1 MGACHSEE
9 DHLDCI
15 LEHFSANGACD
26 ATAGLVQKITGHVV
40 PATAELFFAPVSGK
54 PCVWYRTVIEEQVIH
69 TAMTQRGASH
79 FNVWERLVTSEQVS
93 DFFLRDGDSEVL
105 VPGQSAAALFQSLCV
120 GAKNGVWSGAPPPG
134 VGLMVQTAIAKATG
148 QKSSQPKWWDQS
160 KSKNKTGKYR
170 YTEQAFD
177 VNELVT
183 ALGVVVENSDKGGLK
198 IEAVKADT
206 QVDMS
211 TWTAQAKYAWKELV
225 KAPQI
230 LLSDHPEHYEGLTVR
245 SLPRAHCLD
254 FIQHATKKNACTSR
268 LFCVMSTSRLWIHG
282 T

>member
-1 MGACHSEE
+1 MHESREHWIFVYSAPNLESGFVDTMGACHSEE
-9 DHLDCI
+9 DHMDFI
-15 LEHFSANGACD
+15 LEQFSPNGACD
-26 ATAGLVQKITGHVV
+26 ATAGQVQKITGHVV

-54 PCVWYRTVIEEQVIH
+54 PCVWYRTIIEEQVIH
-69 TAMTQRGASH
+69 TAMTQRGVSH

-93 DFFLRDGDSEVL
+93 DFFLKDGDSEVL
-105 VPGQSAAALFQSLCV
+105 VPGQSAAARFQSLCV

-148 QKSSQPKWWDQS
+148 GQKSRNARWWDQS

-183 ALGVVVENSDKGGLK
+183 ALGIVVKNNTGGEKEEGGGGLK
-198 IEAVKADT
+198 MEAVT
-206 QVDMS
+206 SETNVDMS
-211 TWTAQAKYAWKELV
+211 TWTARAKYAWKELV
-225 KAPQI
+225 KEPQI

-245 SLPRAHCLD
+245 FLPA
-254 FIQHATKKNACTSR
+254 
-268 LFCVMSTSRLWIHG
+268 
-282 T
+282 